1 VPAPRQKKS
10 LLFLVKKEA
19 KKLLIPQVRAGETA
33 SEPDQKSFLLLFSKK
48 EALACLL
55 ACFPFLSQPPLRGS
69 VARGGG
75 VCYFVGLIVESA
87 RLLACGEGVFHGAR
101 YR

>member
-1 VPAPRQKKS
+1 M
-10 LLFLVKKEA
+10 VKKEA
-19 KKLLIPQVRAGETA
+19 KKLLIPQVVPVKPPRN
-33 SEPDQKSFLLLFSKK
+33 QIKKSFLLLFSKK
-48 EALACLL
+48 EAL